1 LSTPSPR
8 VVRQDRSAFVASAV
22 MVAIPLLLFRVQ
34 VLGDGTW
41 IGNPDRLNNQLKL
54 LLFYVRGIAGGHL
67 AAWNEHEMLGY
78 DSFVMPGIFPGPT
91 TWLSAALEGSRFL
104 HSEGW
109 VNVALLVLAG
119 FAALAFLRRIG
130 SGWFEA
136 VVGAA
141 CYQLCGVTILRV
153 SQYDISAAIVVLIPL
168 ALILVREARKERAV
182 LIFLGL
188 VAVLVSMLLFTTLQ
202 SVAYAVI
209 LSGAYAAWRGLC
221 LRSAV
226 PVILTAAST
235 VVAIVIASPRLLG
248 DALAIRQ
255 YSRVTQGV
263 DLGDFDVVYAL
274 QNIRPYEILRWLDGT
289 IFGISPSDA
298 VRIHNGINLAEGFL
312 LATSAAVPFLLLLVL
327 PRFHGRWAGL
337 MLERERD
344 TAFWFWVLLFT
355 ILVVVCRPVNHLL
368 YLLFFRVDFTH
379 ARILVVGAIAMCA
392 LIAVVLTEWNP
403 AAKRI
408 AFGVGLTAGL
418 VLAAVVEMM
427 TRQYSGVI
435 PLASLQL
442 FQENP
447 HKLNM
452 RLDSLVRIAFTCAIS
467 GMLALVIALG
477 RRRHRELAGAAHAA
491 LGSLI
496 IAQAF
501 WAVEVQVNG
510 PLARNPDKPFYR
522 GDMYMAGTDEFL
534 VPTERQI
541 ADLRARLGNDRV
553 VLICDAEV
561 AGGFCAGHMSETW
574 QLRTADGYY
583 GLGVPDRIR
592 KLPWGQ
598 ADGVRTISFTAARD
612 LPWPLL
618 GMLNVARALIV
629 SNEFFK
635 NRSADGGLADVSRVQ
650 IIDNPEPV
658 LPRAFLAASA
668 EGVADA
674 AQAAKKIFDGN
685 RPRDVRERS
694 FVEGL
699 PAPAVYEGKGEVAV
713 VGSGDRLEFDVSAS
727 SGNRL
732 LVVNELYFSGWRAFV
747 DGNEMPILAANAVMR
762 AVLLPPGAKSVVMTY
777 QPFARSVWANFLYLL
792 GAVLLAIG
800 LLVAARTQSVAAAKR
815 T

>member
-1 LSTPSPR
+1 VSAPSPR
-8 VVRQDRSAFVASAV
+8 AVRHDRSTFVAYGL
-22 MVAIPLLLFRVQ
+22 MLAIPLLLFRVP
-34 VLGDGTW
+34 VLGNGTW

-54 LLFYVRGIAGGHL
+54 LLFYVRGIASGNL
-67 AAWNEHEMLGY
+67 AAWNEHEMLGF

-91 TWLSAALEGSRFL
+91 TWLSAAFEGPDFL
-104 HSEGW
+104 HAEGW
-109 VNVALLVLAG
+109 LTVVMLVLTG
-119 FAALAFLRRIG
+119 FAALAFLRTIG

-136 VVGAA
+136 LVGTA

-153 SQYDISAAIVVLIPL
+153 SQYDISAAILIVIPL
-168 ALILVREARKERAV
+168 VLILVREARRERAV
-182 LIFLGL
+182 VVFLGL
-188 VAVLVSMLLFTTLQ
+188 VVLVVSMLLFMTLQ
-202 SVAYAVI
+202 SVAYVVMLI
-209 LSGAYAAWRGLC
+209 GAYAVWRGLC
-221 LRSAV
+221 AKSV
-226 PVILTAAST
+226 IPPVLTAAST
-235 VVAIVIASPRLLG
+235 AVAVAIASPRLLG
-248 DALAIRQ
+248 NALAIRQ
-255 YSRVTQGV
+255 YSRATRGV
-263 DLGDFDVVYAL
+263 DLRDFDRVYEL

-312 LATSAAVPFLLLLVL
+312 LATSAAVPFLLLLAL

-337 MLERERD
+337 MLERGRD
-344 TAFWFWVLLFT
+344 TAFWFWILLFT
-355 ILVVVCRPVNHLL
+355 VLVVVCRPVNHLL

-379 ARILVVGAIAMCA
+379 ARILVIGAIAMCA
-392 LIAVVLTEWNP
+392 LIAIVLTEWNP

-408 AFGVGLTAGL
+408 AFGAGLTAGL
-418 VLAAVVEMM
+418 ILAAVVEMM
-427 TRQYSGVI
+427 VGQYTGVM

-442 FQENP
+442 FQDNP
-447 HKLNM
+447 HNLNM
-452 RLDSLVRIAFTCAIS
+452 RLDSLARIAWTFAIS
-467 GMLALVIALG
+467 GTLVLVIALG

-501 WAVEVQVNG
+501 WAAEVQVNG
-510 PLARNPDKPFYR
+510 PQARNPDKPFYL
-522 GDMYMAGTDEFL
+522 GDMYMAGADEFL

-541 ADLRARLGNDRV
+541 ADLRARVGNDRV

-598 ADGVRTISFTAARD
+598 AEGLRTISFTEVTD

-618 GMLNVARALIV
+618 GLLNVRKALVV

-635 NRSADGGLADVSRVQ
+635 NQSADGGLADVARIQ
-650 IIDNPEPV
+650 IIDNPAPV
-658 LPRAFLAASA
+658 LPRAFLTASA

-674 AQAAKKIFDGN
+674 VEAAKNIFDGN
-685 RPRDVRERS
+685 RPRDVQQRS

-699 PAPAVYEGKGEVAV
+699 SGPAVYDAEGEVAV

-747 DGNEMPILAANAVMR
+747 DGNETPILAANAVMR
-762 AVLLPPGAKSVVMTY
+762 AIFLPAGAKSVVMTY
-777 QPFARSVWANFLYLL
+777 QPFACSIWAISLYAFGGALFL
-792 GAVLLAIG
+792 IG
-800 LLVAARTQSVAAAKR
+800 LLAVVRTQSVAAAKR